1 VIAWE
6 ESMPKKTKIKRYK
19 VDTDIF
25 MEVWYKAVEDKDK
38 IWSFAKFL
46 EELQKK
52 CDADPRNKGLSKK
65 LDETTML
72 GKMNYY
78 RKSWGL
84 DIARPTTEK
93 KGLAREREE
102 RKKMY
107 MEKFKKAGYKKF

>member
-1 VIAWE
+1 
-6 ESMPKKTKIKRYK
+6 MPKKPKLSKRYK

-25 MEVWYKAVEDKDK
+25 METWYKAVEDKGNL
-38 IWSFAKFL
+38 WTFEKFM

-52 CDADPRNKGLSKK
+52 CDKDPRNEGLSKK
-65 LDETTML
+65 LDEVTML

-78 RKSWGL
+78 RKSWGI
-84 DIARPTTEK
+84 DIARPLSAK

-102 RKKMY
+102 RKEKY